1 MGPIH
6 IDSILFSYRVSRHD
20 STRYSPFFLVYGKN
34 ARLPVDFNMM
44 PKKVSE
50 IEGDDANE
58 LTDIA
63 NEEDGNDEEMNS
75 EENENKDDGEEVD
88 NEDKDDG
95 EEESGENANK
105 CDDDGMN
112 LSFEEHVNI
121 MIGVRRKALAN
132 IGIAQE
138 RQKFYYNAKHC
149 KDKDKYVVGAAVLL
163 KNSKK
168 LSRKG
173 SKMEPNWT
181 GPYHIHEGT
190 GKNTYKLCR
199 FKGTNKEKVLKTRV
213 NVTRL
218 KLYHCT
224 EQEVGKQ
231 NFFSAQS
238 IMYAGYSGPTTSP

>member
-1 MGPIH
+1 
-6 IDSILFSYRVSRHD
+6 
-20 STRYSPFFLVYGKN
+20 VYGKN

-44 PKKVSE
+44 PKKVSG
-50 IEGDDANE
+50 IEGSDRDDANE
-58 LTDIA
+58 VTDVA
-63 NEEDGNDEEMNS
+63 NEEVGNDEEVNS
-75 EENENKDDGEEVD
+75 EENENKDDSEEVDGEEVGK
-88 NEDKDDG
+88 ESG
-95 EEESGENANK
+95 EESGEKVDSEENANK
-105 CDDDGMN
+105 GDGDDGMN
-112 LSFEEHVNI
+112 RNDLSFEEHVNI
-121 MIGVRRKALAN
+121 MIGVRRKALDN

-138 RQKFYYNAKHC
+138 RQKFYYDAKHC

-181 GPYHIHEGT
+181 GPYHIHEAT

-199 FKGTNKEKVLKTRV
+199 FKGTNKEKVLKTLV

-224 EQEVGKQ
+224 EQEVGEKT
-231 NFFSAQS
+231 FFLVHNL
-238 IMYAGYSGPTTSP
+238 